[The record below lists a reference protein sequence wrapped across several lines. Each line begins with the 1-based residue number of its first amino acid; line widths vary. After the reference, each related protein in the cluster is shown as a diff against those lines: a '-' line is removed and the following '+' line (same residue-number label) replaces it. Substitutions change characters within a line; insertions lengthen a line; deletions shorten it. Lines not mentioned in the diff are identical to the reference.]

1 MPFPSPEDLPN
12 PGIEPE
18 SPALYQMLYCL
29 SHKQVLSLTNGNFKL
44 YRKKF
49 WAVWFSDLKRH
60 DVGDGVKF
68 VADNVNLG

>member
-1 MPFPSPEDLPN
+1 M
-12 PGIEPE
+12 
-18 SPALYQMLYCL
+18 YQMLYCL